1 MAPSCSHCSG
11 AGDVSPDGRYGQPP
25 ACPSPEGLTPCQAF
39 LCALLWPVCSMLLI
53 GLCVAWGFLAAF
65 AETCCLGASAFLSPP
80 AVRLMDLRAAPRGR
94 VGFGVGAGLPE
105 VAAIPAASSWGSE
118 TESCALGLGRTSHR
132 EDFVSAPQA
141 PALQQASPRLPVQP
155 WAEDAE
161 MGRRSPCGAFRF
173 RTYLYTD
180 TRTQRF
186 TDTDTRTHRLTH
198 S

>member
-1 MAPSCSHCSG
+1 MLLGGLCLSKPSCC
-11 AGDVSPDGRYGQPP
+11 PP
-25 ACPSPEGLTPCQAF
+25 HGP
-39 LCALLWPVCSMLLI
+39 
-53 GLCVAWGFLAAF
+53 
-65 AETCCLGASAFLSPP
+65 
-80 AVRLMDLRAAPRGR
+80 AAPRGR

-105 VAAIPAASSWGSE
+105 VAAIPAASSRGSE

-173 RTYLYTD
+173 CTYLYTD
-180 TRTQRF
+180 TWTQRF
-186 TDTDTRTHRLTH
+186 TDTDTQTHGHTDSWTHRLSHIDTQTH
-198 S
+198 GLMDS